1 MLVYVSVS
9 LAESFCFRVI
19 YNIVF
24 TLVIFCSW
32 RQILILEHISCE
44 QAFIDVL
51 KTDAGFRH
59 ENKPVLKSYPPQITI
74 GCQTSVFLTFISQ
87 SMTCMICLL
96 FDIPSHL
103 RQIMVCQYILS
114 SLNETL
120 NDKSMNC
127 VLVITFTVS
136 TYLREAKLLPAY
148 MHVCIT
154 KKTFWQYQ
162 GHN

>member
-1 MLVYVSVS
+1 MFS
-9 LAESFCFRVI
+9 LA
-19 YNIVF
+19 
-24 TLVIFCSW
+24 IFCSW
-32 RQILILEHISCE
+32 HQILILRWTYLMWTGLYRWRYCSKDRCW
-44 QAFIDVL
+44 
-51 KTDAGFRH
+51 RH
-59 ENKPVLKSYPPQITI
+59 ANKPVLKSYPPQITKVGGGGGAI

-114 SLNETL
+114 SLNEIL